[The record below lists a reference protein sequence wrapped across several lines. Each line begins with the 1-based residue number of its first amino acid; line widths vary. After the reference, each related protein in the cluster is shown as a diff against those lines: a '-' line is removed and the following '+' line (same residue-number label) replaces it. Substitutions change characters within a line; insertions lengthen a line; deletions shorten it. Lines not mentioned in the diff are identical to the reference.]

1 MSPSINHSYLCKQLI
16 IAIETTQQWEAWPK
30 LTLNINSGLIPDIA
44 VYKRGEIKPNFLEDK
59 IKCDILPHLVIE
71 IASPSQSIHDLMLKA
86 NKFIKS
92 GISVV
97 WTIEPYG
104 NLIYISTQ
112 QGRKVELASTLE
124 SEGIIVE
131 FAKIFLK

>member
-1 MSPSINHSYLCKQLI
+1 MS
-16 IAIETTQQWEAWPK
+16 
-30 LTLNINSGLIPDIA
+30 
-44 VYKRGEIKPNFLEDK
+44 
-59 IKCDILPHLVIE
+59 
-71 IASPSQSIHDLMLKA
+71 DLLLLKA

-112 QGRKVELASTLE
+112 QGLKVELAGTLE
-124 SEGIIVE
+124 SEGIIVD